1 MTAMTPA
8 PQEGQSSGRSGDH
21 ATREPAA
28 PGTTPLPAYHATYI
42 ACCPECCSDLH
53 DEAFSYWCRACQRS
67 WSFTEVALFDE
78 SSIDD

>member
-21 ATREPAA
+21 ANRDPAA
-28 PGTTPLPAYHATYI
+28 PGTTPYHASYI
-42 ACCPECCSDLH
+42 ACCPDCCSDLD
-53 DEAFSYWCRACQRS
+53 DEGFDYWCRACQRS
-67 WSFTEVALFDE
+67 WSFLEVALLDE